1 MAAKEEIPR
10 RKRPRLTERVT
21 LSVDPGMRA
30 ELTELKDKKNVDVS
44 EWLRGLIRR
53 ELPLLKKRA

>member
-1 MAAKEEIPR
+1 MAAKEDIPR

-21 LSVDPGMRA
+21 LSVDP
-30 ELTELKDKKNVDVS
+30 